1 MSAPEEP
8 PEVAIPGVTGASR
21 LPSWDAVASAHAPD
35 LAGSSVDFV
44 ALADG
49 TLVVSEEVPDGALGG
64 LADALEEQISPPYRA
79 SAVRDEGDVWSVA
92 AAGIL
97 LVELPGV
104 RGDVVDLTIMGGVR
118 ELSIDGGPAG
128 QGVPALDALAEEH
141 GDVSV
146 HAERVDADS
155 FAVDVFPL

>member
-1 MSAPEEP
+1 VSKPEEP

-35 LAGSSVDFV
+35 LTGSSVDFV

-49 TLVVSEEVPDGALGG
+49 TLVVSEDVADGALGG
-64 LADALEEQISPPYRA
+64 LADALEEHISPPYRA

-92 AAGIL
+92 AQVIT
-97 LVELPGV
+97 LVELPGM
-104 RGDVVDLTIMGGVR
+104 RGDVVDLTVMGGVR
-118 ELSIDGGPAG
+118 ELSVDGGPAG
-128 QGVPALDALAEEH
+128 QAHPALDALAEGH

-146 HAERVDADS
+146 HAERVDEDT

>member
-1 MSAPEEP
+1 VGSPEEP

-35 LAGSSVDFV
+35 LPGASVEFV

-49 TLVVSEEVPDGALGG
+49 TLVVSEDVPDGSHGA
-64 LADALEEQISPPYRA
+64 LADALEEQIAPPYRA

-92 AAGIL
+92 AQGIA

-104 RGDVVDLTIMGGVR
+104 RGDVVDLTVMGGVR
-118 ELSIDGGPAG
+118 ELSVDGGPAG
-128 QGVPALDALAEEH
+128 QGIPALDALADEH

-146 HAERVDADS
+146 HAERVDADT

>member
-1 MSAPEEP
+1 VSSPEDQP
-8 PEVAIPGVTGASR
+8 GVGIPGITGASR
-21 LPSWDAVASAHAPD
+21 LPSWDAVASAHAPELPGD
-35 LAGSSVDFV
+35 SVDFV

-49 TLVVSEEVPDGALGG
+49 TLVVSEDVPEGSLGD

-92 AAGIL
+92 AQGIT
-97 LVELPGV
+97 LVELPGI
-104 RGDVVDLTIMGGVR
+104 RGDVVDLTVMGGMR
-118 ELSIDGGPAG
+118 ELTVDGGPAG
-128 QGVPALDALAEEH
+128 QGVPMLDILAEEH

-146 HAERVDADS
+146 HAERVDGDT